1 MRRRVR
7 SAGLGYRVAP
17 HIGSLRQRTATR
29 APTPLDIRH
38 ARRQPVLVHRHAPTP
53 CLALQLRQA
62 RLKLGHA
69 ARWGFGQA
77 QPICGSFCYGVLE

>member
-1 MRRRVR
+1 VMRRRVR

-29 APTPLDIRH
+29 APTP
-38 ARRQPVLVHRHAPTP
+38 

-69 ARWGFGQA
+69 AR
-77 QPICGSFCYGVLE
+77 